1 VITKKQTKK
10 TEKILSFLFLFVSS
24 VSADSVPLKE
34 AERLALF
41 DVWDGFKCTRTTH
54 CPRNW
59 SGVCPTLPPQ
69 EYSLGLECTNGSV
82 TQLSLTDSA
91 AGAAVAGDIVGRG
104 AVVPTALALL
114 TRLTLLY
121 VFGQW
126 SLTDVT
132 VPSVIGTITSLKKLN
147 FCCNRLGGSMPSE
160 IASLRNAV
168 EIDFKLN
175 RLVGTI
181 PAGLNSLPLL
191 SSIRL
196 FGNLLVGAA
205 PSFPLAASDCLLTA
219 DSNESNCF
227 SSCAQP
233 VCCKSPRF
241 CPLSSTPTTSRT
253 TAAPTTT
260 ATSSTTTTTSKAATT
275 IMATTTSATT
285 PPPLTTATNAPVS
298 TASQPAVTTRQR
310 FGESSSP
317 STSILA
323 VVSTIASTVL
333 TSAAIG
339 STLPVATPSPTDL
352 GVIIGAVVG
361 SLALLALVGVLC
373 CVIRRKARGD
383 QDAVPEEPIEVPRSR
398 PPSAPASPYN
408 SVPRSGASEQY
419 SDLTLGPIVSAYGST
434 TQSHSSYSPIPN
446 QAPAQPAVY
455 ATGKL
460 PPMSELPPISELY

>member
-1 VITKKQTKK
+1 VRSQKNKQKK

-82 TQLSLTDSA
+82 TQLSLT
-91 AGAAVAGDIVGRG
+91 GAAVTGDIVGRG

-147 FCCNRLGGSMPSE
+147 LCCNRLGGSMPSE

-260 ATSSTTTTTSKAATT
+260 ATSSTTTTTTTTTSKAATT

-285 PPPLTTATNAPVS
+285 APPLTTATNAP
-298 TASQPAVTTRQR
+298 ASQPAVTTRQR
-310 FGESSSP
+310 FVESSSP
-317 STSILA
+317 STSIPA
-323 VVSTIASTVL
+323 VVSTIASTAL

-339 STLPVATPSPTDL
+339 STLPAATPSPTDL